1 MTQAIA
7 TMRKQTLH
15 ISHSQLFT
23 YLNCGLKFWF
33 QYVQGMPREHS
44 SINLHFGKAMH
55 TGIETFYLALKES
68 GKKPPV
74 SSQKR

>member
-33 QYVQGMPREHS
+33 QYVQGMPR
-44 SINLHFGKAMH
+44 
-55 TGIETFYLALKES
+55 
-68 GKKPPV
+68 
-74 SSQKR
+74 

>member
-33 QYVQGMPREHS
+33 QYVQGVTDRPNGAGDDRV
-44 SINLHFGKAMH
+44 NGARR
-55 TGIETFYLALKES
+55 TW
-68 GKKPPV
+68 
-74 SSQKR
+74 